1 MPVVT
6 PDQDRLLQTSRAWAK
21 ALGSRNVEKIVS
33 FWSEDAIVMPP
44 DQPALVGKSAIRQYV
59 AQSLATPGFSVT
71 WDPELAV
78 VSEGGDQGYMVEAS
92 RFTFPDSAGVL
103 ATRYGKTVTVWR
115 RTPGGDWE
123 CVIDIWN
130 GNPSQGVLPT
140 G

>member
-1 MPVVT
+1 MPTAT

-21 ALGSRNVEKIVS
+21 VLGSRNVEKIVS

-44 DQPALVGKSAIRQYV
+44 DQPALVGKSAIRRYV
-59 AQSLATPGFSVT
+59 TQSLATPGFSVT

-78 VSEGGDQGYMVEAS
+78 VSEGGDQGYLVEAS
-92 RFTFPDSAGVL
+92 RFTFPDTAGVL
-103 ATRYGKTVTVWR
+103 VTRYGKTVTVWR
-115 RTPGGDWE
+115 KTPEGEWQ

-130 GNPSQGVLPT
+130 GNPSQAVLPP